1 MTTTAIYLVRHAHST
16 YSTDEQS
23 RPLSEQGRQ
32 DAEQL
37 TTLFEGIE
45 PDYIYASP
53 YRRAIETVRPLAER
67 CGLVILETAAV
78 QERLLAPGEL
88 SDFQHAVRYVW
99 EHPDE
104 NPYGGES
111 NVIAQQ
117 RIVHEIKQLLE
128 QHRNQTVVIGTHG
141 NIMVLLMQHF
151 DPTYGYDFWKTLK
164 MPAVYRMIFK
174 DGIFLH
180 IEEICHHD

>member
-1 MTTTAIYLVRHAHST
+1 MTTTIYLVRHAHST
-16 YSTDEQS
+16 YSTDEQA

-37 TTLFEGIE
+37 TTLFDGIKL
-45 PDYIYASP
+45 DYIYASP
-53 YRRAIETVRPLAER
+53 YRRAIETVQPLAEQS
-67 CGLVILETAAV
+67 GLIIQETAAV

-88 SDFQHAVRYVW
+88 PDFQQAVRYVW

-111 NVIAQQ
+111 NVTAQR
-117 RIVHEIKQLLE
+117 RIVPEIKQLLE
-128 QHRNQTVVIGTHG
+128 KHKDQTIVIGTHG

-151 DPTYGYDFWKTLK
+151 DPAYGYAFWKTLK

>member
-1 MTTTAIYLVRHAHST
+1 MTTTIYLVRHAHST
-16 YSTDEQS
+16 YSTDEQA
-23 RPLSEQGRQ
+23 RPLSEQGRY

-37 TTLFEGIE
+37 TTLFKGIK
-45 PDYIYASP
+45 PDHIYASP
-53 YRRAIETVRPLAER
+53 YRRAIETVQPLAAQY
-67 CGLVILETAAV
+67 GLVIQETAAV

-88 SDFQHAVRYVW
+88 SNFQQAVGYVW

-111 NVIAQQ
+111 NVTAQQ
-117 RIVHEIKQLLE
+117 RIVHEIKQLLKK
-128 QHRNQTVVIGTHG
+128 HKKQTVVIGTHG

-174 DGIFLH
+174 DGVFLH
-180 IEEICHHD
+180 IEEVCQHN